1 MSFENLCFEKHW
13 FLFVAFEVREKS
25 VFMQMLY
32 FSNALILTSLF
43 EMDSSF
49 AIKVQN
55 FLKNKRIPFTA
66 KKERVWRKSRFHAVV
81 SNSEDKSDVPNHK

>member
-1 MSFENLCFEKHW
+1 
-13 FLFVAFEVREKS
+13 
-25 VFMQMLY
+25 MQILY

-55 FLKNKRIPFTA
+55 FSKNKRIPFTE
-66 KKERVWRKSRFHAVV
+66 KTERVWKKSRIHAVV
-81 SNSEDKSDVPNHK
+81 SNYEDKSAVTRSDHK